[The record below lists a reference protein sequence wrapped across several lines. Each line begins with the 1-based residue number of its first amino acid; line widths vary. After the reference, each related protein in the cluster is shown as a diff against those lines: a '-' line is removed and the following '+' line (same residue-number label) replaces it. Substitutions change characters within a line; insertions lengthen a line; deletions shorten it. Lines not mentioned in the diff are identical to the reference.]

1 MEQVLTK
8 TPDELSEKIYEDNR
22 YRSWVVLFYKDTD
35 TYDYNDVIFNIHS
48 MKYYAYIKHQPE
60 TAEKNEHFHAFIHLD
75 TACTLSSISKRLGV
89 PPNYIQYVKNIRGA
103 CRYLTHID
111 YEEKI
116 QYSTDDIVISPI
128 YKRKFLKNFEDV
140 KSEEEIIQDIYF
152 FLDNNHYNTWVEKLR
167 GLIYFININ
176 CYETVYKRYR
186 YEFLEYLKE
195 NL

>member
-8 TPDELSEKIYEDNR
+8 KPDELSEKIYEDNR
-22 YRSWVVLFYKDTD
+22 YRSWVVLFYKTSKY
-35 TYDYNDVIFNIHS
+35 YDFNDVIFNIHS
-48 MKYYAYIKHQPE
+48 MKYYAYIKHEPE
-60 TAEKNEHFHAFIHLD
+60 SDEKEEHYHAFIHLD

-116 QYSTDDIVISPI
+116 QYDLTEIVVSPI
-128 YKRKFLKNFEDV
+128 YQRKFFKNFVDV